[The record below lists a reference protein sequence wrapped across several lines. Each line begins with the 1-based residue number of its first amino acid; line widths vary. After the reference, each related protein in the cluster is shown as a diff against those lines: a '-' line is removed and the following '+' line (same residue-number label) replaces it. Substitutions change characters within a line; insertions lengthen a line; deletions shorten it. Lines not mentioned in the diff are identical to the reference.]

1 MWHFSCI
8 CFGRS
13 LNLTVSLWLQRLFFL
28 SKATVHVYNH
38 HFFKFLFLIPFF
50 SHLNLLVTSALLC
63 CPFLPIPEYT
73 RFNRLHIKGSTH
85 SYKAVINADY
95 IQNVSRCTIFTCV
108 TIFKLRK
115 SGFSSFLVKEVK
127 FRQIEISQKLIS
139 YFWECIEN
147 TGN

>member
-1 MWHFSCI
+1 M
-8 CFGRS
+8 
-13 LNLTVSLWLQRLFFL
+13 
-28 SKATVHVYNH
+28 
-38 HFFKFLFLIPFF
+38 
-50 SHLNLLVTSALLC
+50 VTSALPC

-95 IQNVSRCTIFTCV
+95 IQNVSRCTVFTCV

-147 TGN
+147 TGNWKTAEQNVTKRFEVYQHSFISPWFKNTQSLRFIGEVFHHIL